1 MVGIGTA
8 TMRTGLHGLVA
19 AMMLGMAGFASGETP
34 PPFIEGVGGPFD
46 LVDHHGSDV
55 TDEDFHGRHLLVFFG
70 YANCPGICSAAL
82 PLMGQAID
90 ELGDEAEKL
99 QPVLITVDPKWDT
112 PVEMK
117 RALAKIHPRLLG
129 LTGTIDQLTK
139 AHAAYQVKFEL
150 LGEDW
155 NGDPMYSHGS
165 YIYLMGPDGEF
176 QTLMPPI
183 LAPEKMATIIEGYL

>member
-1 MVGIGTA
+1 MMKALYGV
-8 TMRTGLHGLVA
+8 VA
-19 AMMLGMAGFASGETP
+19 AAIVIAAGAAFATTSD
-34 PPFIEGVGGPFD
+34 PFGSKIGGSFE
-46 LVDHHGSDV
+46 LVDHHGQDV

-90 ELGDEAEKL
+90 ELGDEADKL

-112 PVEMK
+112 PPEMK
-117 RALAKIHPRLLG
+117 RALANIHPRLLG
-129 LTGTIDQLTK
+129 LTGTMDQLTK
-139 AHAAYQVKFEL
+139 AHDAYQVKFEL

-176 QTLMPPI
+176 QTLVPPI
-183 LAPEKMATIIEGYL
+183 LAPEKLAEIIQSYL